1 VVGAL
6 GGVALAAGPAHAQ
19 GRPGGAPGAGGS
31 GRPAL
36 QGQLA
41 LSLQDALAMGIE
53 NNLDVEI
60 VRHDPLIARERH
72 TSAWG
77 VYDPELFAEYDYASR
92 ETPVASSLQTTPV
105 LIEREITGQGGL
117 RGLLPKLGWSYEV
130 GYSGSSLETTSA
142 IQSLSP
148 EYRTGLLAVASL
160 PLLRDFLWGAP
171 WVQVKLTG
179 IGSDAA
185 LEEFR
190 RQLMDIV
197 RNIEDAYWGL
207 SARNDELRVA
217 RKSLET
223 AGELLE
229 QTRAQY
235 EVGVVSRVEVV
246 EAEAGVS
253 QREFDLILAEN
264 RYANSQDQ
272 LIDLVLG
279 PYLQPDSA
287 LQIEPTD
294 PPGEYQIF
302 DVDVELATE
311 RAFAYRPELAL
322 ARHNVDQREI
332 ELKFAENQ
340 RLPSLDLRGSW
351 GLQGLAGR
359 TNPAP
364 PLFGQSHTH
373 DPVTGQLIPGP
384 VQPRQPIV
392 NVPRSYWG
400 ADDAFFAGEQANQWS
415 AGAVLSIPLGGVQ
428 GRADV
433 SAARLELRKAITLT
447 RREEQRIILE
457 VRDRVRNIKSALEGI
472 AAAES
477 TRVSAE
483 EQLRAERI
491 RLEHGES
498 TPFEVLQREEDL
510 VEAESQKIAALFAY
524 HSSVTGLDRAQ
535 GTLLRDRNI
544 VVEDALTLR

>member
-1 VVGAL
+1 MRFTRFLQVVGAL
-6 GGVALAAGPAHAQ
+6 GGVALGAGPAAAQ
-19 GRPGGAPGAGGS
+19 AQPPGGAPARG

-60 VRHDPLIARERH
+60 VRHDPLIAHERH

-92 ETPVASSLQTTPV
+92 ETPVASSLQTASR

-117 RGLLPKLGWSYEV
+117 RGLLPKLGWSYEL

-148 EYRTGLLAVASL
+148 EYRTGILAVATM

-179 IGSDAA
+179 IGSDVA

-190 RQLMDIV
+190 RQLLDVV
-197 RNIEDAYWGL
+197 RDIEDAYWAL
-207 SARNDELRVA
+207 SARGDELRVA

-223 AGELLE
+223 ARELLE
-229 QTRAQY
+229 QTQAQY

-246 EAEAGVS
+246 EAEAGVAD
-253 QREFDLILAEN
+253 RDFNLIVTQN
-264 RYANSQDQ
+264 QYASAQDR

-287 LQIEPTD
+287 LQIDPTD
-294 PPGEYQIF
+294 PPGEYRIF

-311 RAFAYRPELAL
+311 RAFAYRPELAI
-322 ARHNVDQREI
+322 ARYNVDQREV

-340 RLPSLDLRGSW
+340 RLPNLDLRGSW

-364 PLFGQSHTH
+364 PLFGPS
-373 DPVTGQLIPGP
+373 
-384 VQPRQPIV
+384 PRPPA

-400 ADDAFFAGEQANQWS
+400 ADDNFFAGEQANQWS
-415 AGAVLSIPLGGVQ
+415 AGAVVAIPLGGVQ

-433 SAARLELRKAITLT
+433 SAARLELRKSITQT
-447 RREEQRIILE
+447 RRQEQQIILE
-457 VRDRVRNIKSALEGI
+457 VRDTVRNLKSALEGI

-477 TRVSAE
+477 SRVSAE

-510 VEAESQKIAALFAY
+510 VTAESRKIGALFAY